1 MYVNAFWFGFLIAM
15 VVILV
20 LVILLAFIR
29 ARQEEEEIDATPEE
43 FKQILEEMTGKKFRI
58 VERNGYLVG
67 EPIEEDE
74 DKDGDV

>member
-43 FKQILEEMTGKKFRI
+43 FKQILEEMTGRKFRI

-74 DKDGDV
+74 DKNGDV